1 MCHCSLSVTAV
12 SSVARVSQVH
22 SLKSVSV
29 NSAAELEASV
39 TESVCL
45 SVCRSVCL
53 SVCRSVSV
61 PRFSSLLL
69 QWRVRPPL
77 VGREARALFVSVFLR
92 WMVRIFDDGFF
103 LLHWCWEPTAGSP
116 HQQQQQ
122 QQQRQQHR
130 YGGQLPSA
138 PDGEYVE
145 WIVHPQHNR

>member
-1 MCHCSLSVTAV
+1 MSLTYCGV
-12 SSVARVSQVH
+12 SRSSQ
-22 SLKSVSV
+22 SSPLAEVSV
-29 NSAAELEASV
+29 ISAAGGLEASV

-45 SVCRSVCL
+45 SVGRSVGQ
-53 SVCRSVSV
+53 SVCPVSQ
-61 PRFSSLLL
+61 SSLLL
-69 QWRVRPPL
+69 QWRVRPR

-122 QQQRQQHR
+122 QQQQRQQHR